1 MQSTLRMT
9 GPERRPAPLPA
20 ELSKMQCYRT
30 ADNTAAVPGK
40 YRYMRRNTVHT
51 QQKVSPTSFL
61 RSDGTQAYLFF
72 PILCPLST

>member
-1 MQSTLRMT
+1 
-9 GPERRPAPLPA
+9 
-20 ELSKMQCYRT
+20 MQCYRT

-40 YRYMRRNTVHT
+40 YRYIRRNTVHT